1 MSALNIRNA
10 IALLLVL
17 TAANLA
23 ASFAALYAVRM
34 IRDDSTKNL
43 QKIEETTAY
52 LGATVAT
59 LCTRTSTV
67 CPPPPDPNQ

>member
-23 ASFAALYAVRM
+23 ASFAALKAVRT
-34 IRDDSTKNL
+34 IRDDSRQEL
-43 QKIEETTAY
+43 AY
-52 LGATVAT
+52 LSATVAT
-59 LCTRTSTV
+59 LCARTSTV